1 MELHI
6 KKFKNL
12 TGKGH
17 FNQNPGVNV
26 TEKTIDTCY
35 VKDYLIQ

>member
-1 MELHI
+1 MNIIHHVMELHI
-6 KKFKNL
+6 KKVKHL

-26 TEKTIDTCY
+26 TEKDN
-35 VKDYLIQ
+35 